1 GKLRRLIAEDFKRA
15 YEVCD
20 VVMGPTAPETAFQ
33 FGAKTDDPVTMYL
46 NDIFTVVA
54 NLTGQPALSHPCG
67 TDENG
72 QHVGMQIIG
81 NYLDEARMLNV
92 AHQFQLATDWHKRH
106 PSI

>member
-1 GKLRRLIAEDFKRA
+1 
-15 YEVCD
+15 
-20 VVMGPTAPETAFQ
+20 
-33 FGAKTDDPVTMYL
+33 MYL